1 MISSAMRVSRA
12 RFSFGLRIYNWD
24 EQAEAEVAGE
34 AQRERA
40 LHRLSETNLQEAAE
54 RVRLR
59 EAALVVEATDCSF
72 PLHAGT
78 PQVKFRNL
86 PTVRR

>member
-1 MISSAMRVSRA
+1 MIRFSRM
-12 RFSFGLRIYNWD
+12 RFSFGLRIVGGN
-24 EQAEAEVAGE
+24 EKSEAEVASE
-34 AQRERA
+34 AEGERA
-40 LHRLSETNLQEAAE
+40 AYWRGKAQLDQAAE
-54 RVRLR
+54 RVRVRQSALAA
-59 EAALVVEATDCSF
+59 EAIDCSF